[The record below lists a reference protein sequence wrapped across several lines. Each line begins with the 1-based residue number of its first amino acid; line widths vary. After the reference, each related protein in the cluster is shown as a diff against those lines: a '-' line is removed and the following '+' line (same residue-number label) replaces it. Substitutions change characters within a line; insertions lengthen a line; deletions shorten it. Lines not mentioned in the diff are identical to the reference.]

1 MFTKHY
7 FCIIKLKE
15 KINMAKKHS
24 LTNEFAAMKIGD
36 KREYP
41 AERCSTVYSMASM
54 MGFRLDRKY
63 QTETDRER
71 RVITVTRLR

>member
-1 MFTKHY
+1 MHHKTKR
-7 FCIIKLKE
+7 